1 MLHMKKLIILPLI
14 LVLFCNTSQAVTVDP
29 GVKYTAGTTSY
40 SVATSM
46 DFDTIKIGSDYVV
59 FSPYNMTCHSPY
71 PTNITFLALN
81 PTHITT
87 TTNSTQHTTIWFN
100 FTNLSA
106 NTTYTASINGTYSN
120 STTTDQN
127 GTLSILLS
135 YPGGNS
141 NIWLSSASILRITS
155 STGIPNSVSL
165 ADTILPILGAALIL
179 SAILAIAVMM
189 LKYTKL

>member
-1 MLHMKKLIILPLI
+1 MKRYLLL
-14 LVLFCNTSQAVTVDP
+14 LLFLLTLCTSVEAATINP
-29 GVKYTAGTTSY
+29 GVHYTAGLLSY
-40 SVATSM
+40 GVDVEM
-46 DFDTIKIGSDYVV
+46 EFDTVKIGSDYVV

-71 PTNITFLALN
+71 PTNIAFLALN

-179 SAILAIAVMM
+179 SAILTIAVML